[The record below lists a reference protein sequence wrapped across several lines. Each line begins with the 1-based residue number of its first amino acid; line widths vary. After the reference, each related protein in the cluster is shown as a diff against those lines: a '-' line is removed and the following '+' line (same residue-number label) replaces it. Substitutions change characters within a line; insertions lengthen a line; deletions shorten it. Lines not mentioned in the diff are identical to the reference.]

1 MKLKPKKEVDTY
13 VSFNKRNSDLFNLPV
28 VFCESPVAAP
38 VSKTSVASHKQKVD
52 ERKAS
57 VASTSS
63 TKQKVDERKASV
75 ASKSSKSSTKQ
86 NVEERTPPKT
96 YFFDFS
102 NVNMLEKSS
111 SDKSASPGQKS
122 QMSSRRLTLCLCTPE
137 KPEKQPESNQ
147 KCTRDSEPP

>member
-38 VSKTSVASHKQKVD
+38 VSKTSVASH
-52 ERKAS
+52 
-57 VASTSS
+57 
-63 TKQKVDERKASV
+63 KQKVDERKASV